1 MSIKTLLIALMRWTL
16 GALLAIGL
24 VHAHAHADQGQR
36 AEDELTAQQR
46 RAALRA
52 ALQAQREDG
61 GQRRAAGM
69 TGRATELPGR
79 QLNPQE
85 REELRRQLRQQRRD
99 RLPDAP

>member
-24 VHAHAHADQGQR
+24 VHAHADQGQR

-46 RAALRA
+46 RATLRA

-61 GQRRAAGM
+61 GQRRADGM
-69 TGRATELPGR
+69 TGRATDLPGR